1 MNYYENIMIIDP
13 NLNER
18 ETEKA
23 VERVKEVI
31 SKSGGEILRSENL
44 GIRKLAYN
52 VKKQKKATYILLL
65 FQSPPTAILELER
78 FYKVFDPVLK
88 FIVIK
93 LKKKQT
99 AAALAS
105 LEASAKTDIKNIPP
119 GTAKKTEGFSGAE
132 SARSEEVK

>member
-13 NLNER
+13 NLNEK

-23 VERVKEVI
+23 VERVKGVI
-31 SKSGGEILRSENL
+31 SKSGGEILKSENL
-44 GIRKLAYN
+44 GIRKLAYDVN
-52 VKKQKKATYILLL
+52 KQKKAAYILLL
-65 FQSPPTAILELER
+65 FKSPPTAILELER

-119 GTAKKTEGFSGAE
+119 GTAKKTEVSSGPE
-132 SARSEEVK
+132 PTRSEEVT